1 MGEIFDMSSVS
12 NETRTVTFSPWQM
25 LSCAIKD
32 MGCKDCEHL
41 HGHACSG
48 GKYPRLILLME
59 DCPLTQTKQSIKSY

>member
-1 MGEIFDMSSVS
+1 MATSK
-12 NETRTVTFSPWQM
+12 NETRSTSFSPWQM
-25 LSCAIKD
+25 LGSAIKM

-59 DCPLTQTKQSIKSY
+59 NCPRNAAE